1 MIYAKD
7 MKNTKKKKK
16 KKKKICDIRNEK
28 NVLMK

>member
-16 KKKKICDIRNEK
+16 KKKKCDMKNEK